1 LRSGLTLCISITA
14 VETRRNVTE
23 VEEGQLDARGWT
35 LSTAAVDMDVLGEP
49 VHTSFLQNPRGALLS
64 KENEGGG
71 AI

>member
-1 LRSGLTLCISITA
+1 M
-14 VETRRNVTE
+14 NVTE

-49 VHTSFLQNPRGALLS
+49 VRTSFLQNPRGALLS